1 LTDVGEILI
10 SMHIHPLVKFTLL
23 VGMWAVLN
31 VYNKELVQNGE
42 I

>member
-1 LTDVGEILI
+1 MWGNSDFHAY
-10 SMHIHPLVKFTLL
+10 SPLVTFTLL

>member
-1 LTDVGEILI
+1 MWGNSDFQAY
-10 SMHIHPLVKFTLL
+10 SPLVIL
-23 VGMWAVLN
+23 VGMWAFLN